1 MEIDFRCA
9 FVTSSCRNLSSMEN
23 QVTQH
28 SASDIGKTVLS
39 LGAILAVILTFWQIT
54 SSVRADIR
62 PELQEL
68 RMDMRKIE
76 EKVNTLIGQQDVIL
90 RKLEL
95 TKK

>member
-1 MEIDFRCA
+1 METQ
-9 FVTSSCRNLSSMEN
+9 VN
-23 QVTQH
+23 QTP
-28 SASDIGKTVLS
+28 SDIGKTVLS

-95 TKK
+95 SKK

>member
-1 MEIDFRCA
+1 MEIDFRPA
-9 FVTSSCRNLSSMEN
+9 LVTSSGRNLSSMET
-23 QVTQH
+23 QVNHTP
-28 SASDIGKTVLS
+28 SDIGKTVLS

-54 SSVRADIR
+54 SSIRADIR

-95 TKK
+95 SKK